1 MKIQDITKMAHS
13 IIERQK
19 IENSFIEYK
28 KSINF
33 KASILKTACAY
44 ANNYMNNEIGLVFI
58 GIEEIDDKKIGEK
71 AIPKRP
77 ISGINESKIEGI
89 ENELKSLLSHIIP
102 KIHYHLLQD
111 QIDHQFYIIVAV
123 EPNSNGPCKTI
134 EKAEK
139 DKNIKLKSGRYIRIE
154 RDTKLPNN
162 FEEFEL
168 LKKFT
173 QKPFSSELNETAT
186 LDDLN
191 YEYIKEYLIATNA
204 KEDIKNLSKEELAKS
219 LGLAVKTTYGGY
231 RAKNFAVLMFTEKP
245 NNFIPNA
252 HVEIIR
258 ERKNTDQME
267 SKKFD
272 GPIWI
277 QAKQVVQYFL
287 DNIQLSY
294 TLRDDKQ
301 IEHKIIY
308 NYPLTAFEEIA
319 TNAIIHK
326 DYDNHEYVGIY
337 VYKDYISFINH
348 NRPLPPVTIDDLNN
362 QNSFDRRKY
371 LNAELKDMFFALNLI
386 ESYGSGIRRAKE
398 ALSKNESPNINF
410 YPDNEED
417 NYTQAVMKICPKF
430 EKTVPQNISETQK
443 KIFEIIMNNPKTT
456 IKKIS
461 DQIGLSYSGVRY
473 NLDILK
479 ELGLIKFVGS
489 RKSGE
494 WEIHNQ

>member
-1 MKIQDITKMAHS
+1 MKIQDIIKMAHS
-13 IIERQK
+13 IIEKNK

-28 KSINF
+28 KSISF
-33 KASILKTACAY
+33 KSSILKTACAY
-44 ANNYMNNEIGLVFI
+44 ANNYMNNEIGLILI
-58 GIEEIDDKKIGEK
+58 GIEEIDDKQTGEK

-77 ISGINESKIEGI
+77 ITGIKESKIEGV
-89 ENELKSLLSHIIP
+89 ENEIKSLLANIIP

-111 QIDHQFYIIVAV
+111 QIDNHLYIIVAV
-123 EPNSNGPCKTI
+123 EPNTNGPFKTI

-139 DKNIKLKSGRYIRIE
+139 DKNINLKSGRYIRIG

-173 QKPFSSELNETAT
+173 QNSFSSELNETAT

-204 KEDIKNLSKEELAKS
+204 KDDIRNLSKEEMAMS
-219 LGLAVKTTYGGY
+219 LGLVVKTTYGGY

-245 NNFIPNA
+245 NVFIPNA
-252 HVEIIR
+252 HVELIR

-277 QAKQVVQYFL
+277 QAKQVVQYFI

-319 TNAIIHK
+319 INAILHK

-348 NRPLPPVTIDDLNN
+348 NRPIPPVTIEDLNN
-362 QNSFDRRKY
+362 QISFDRRKY
-371 LNAELKDMFFALNLI
+371 LNNELKDMFFALNLI

-398 ALSKNESPNINF
+398 ALSKNESPNITF
-410 YPDNEED
+410 FPDNEED
-417 NYTQAVMKICPKF
+417 NYTQAIMKICPKF
-430 EKTVPQNISETQK
+430 RKIVPENISETQK
-443 KIFEIIMNNPKTT
+443 KILEIIMNNPKTT

-461 DQIGLSYSGVRY
+461 NQIELSYSGVRY

-479 ELGLIKFVGS
+479 DLGLLKFVGAP
-489 RKSGE
+489 KSGE
-494 WEIHNQ
+494 WEIINQ